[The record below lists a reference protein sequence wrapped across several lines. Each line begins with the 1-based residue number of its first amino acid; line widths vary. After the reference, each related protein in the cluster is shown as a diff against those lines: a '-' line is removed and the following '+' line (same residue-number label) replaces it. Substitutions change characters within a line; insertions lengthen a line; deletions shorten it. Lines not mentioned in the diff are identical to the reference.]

1 MVFSPVPCGSGKLLG
16 CSGLWLQIRLYEE
29 LLLILH
35 LMCIYSN
42 CAELTITFVF
52 LDLTEFEPHPR
63 TSWSSEKQQRQPQNP
78 SLLKWIELVFCLL
91 PHKASEFLVFIS
103 AMSPFTSSAHCRQS
117 GPAYWIREH
126 IGDKHS
132 MGFFTLKYVGLSF
145 GPLLPTVICQGA
157 REKGGGEHY
166 FGTISEQWHKSKDK
180 KKDKQ
185 GIWIIHRLDN

>member
-1 MVFSPVPCGSGKLLG
+1 MQSWPSHLCFWIWLNLSRTPGLHGQVKNNNDNHKTLLCSNGLSWFSVS
-16 CSGLWLQIRLYEE
+16 Y
-29 LLLILH
+29 
-35 LMCIYSN
+35 
-42 CAELTITFVF
+42 
-52 LDLTEFEPHPR
+52 
-63 TSWSSEKQQRQPQNP
+63 
-78 SLLKWIELVFCLL
+78 

-117 GPAYWIREH
+117 GPAYWICEH